1 MSGRKSDNL
10 RTEPAEPESGRRWPP
25 WTRRVVS
32 VALLF
37 HLAAVLTGALGAVPP
52 FSDLE
57 QAAYMAFKP
66 YYDLID
72 QGYAYNYY
80 APEPPPTPVVEATLH
95 FADGRPDATI
105 RIPDRGIWPRLRY
118 QRQLAL
124 AHYLH
129 DDFEMARGI
138 TGDGG
143 KSRWAHSYA
152 RHLCGTHPGCRG
164 VTLQVRMHKIPE
176 LPRIHEIW
184 ESSRRARVDL
194 DAEEFYGE
202 PERIGEY
209 PCAD

>member
-1 MSGRKSDNL
+1 M
-10 RTEPAEPESGRRWPP
+10 
-25 WTRRVVS
+25 VS

-37 HLAAVLTGALGAVPP
+37 HLAAVLAGTLGAVPP

-57 QAAYMAFKP
+57 HAAYMAFKP

-105 RIPDRGIWPRLRY
+105 RIPDRGTGPGCGIRGNWLSPTTCMTISRWPGASRATAARAAGPLVRPAPVRDAPRL
-118 QRQLAL
+118 
-124 AHYLH
+124 
-129 DDFEMARGI
+129 
-138 TGDGG
+138 
-143 KSRWAHSYA
+143 S
-152 RHLCGTHPGCRG
+152 G

-194 DAEEFYGE
+194 DAEEFYSE